1 MGRNNLKFHPGTA
14 EPLDTDEPLALDQ
27 LRHDLGALAE
37 IKTPKEAEE
46 PVLATK
52 VRVSV
57 FEWLFEI
64 RAADD
69 LKAVDVKPRRSC
81 LLYGPPGCGKTTLA
95 HHLAARLG
103 LPLVIMNMAGV
114 LGGMT
119 LGSGGRHLH
128 NFFAAIK
135 NYGEPVVVLL
145 DELDTIGAKRLQAD
159 QAAAKE
165 QNADLNHLLVMVE
178 KFEHMLL
185 GATNRQDD
193 LDPALWRR
201 FGMQL
206 SVDLPGPDEV
216 FAILKRYSL
225 PYDVDPAVLDIL
237 THLTLGASPSLLR
250 QMMEGLKRALVLSPR
265 MKRPI
270 DNLPFMLQQ
279 IVAAV
284 APPPEMIAPPLWRN
298 VKQADRL
305 AGLPW
310 PPSLTAKAT

>member
-1 MGRNNLKFHPGTA
+1 MRHNRKFRSGTA
-14 EPLDTDEPLALDQ
+14 ELVDGDEPIGLDLLRAAL
-27 LRHDLGALAE
+27 GPLAE

-64 RAADD
+64 RAAED
-69 LKAVDVKPRRSC
+69 LKAVNVKPRRSC

-103 LPLVIMNMAGV
+103 LPLVVMNLAGI
-114 LGGMT
+114 LGGGT
-119 LGSGGRHLH
+119 LGSGGKNLH
-128 NFFAAIK
+128 NFFGAIK
-135 NYGEPVVVLL
+135 AYEEPVVVLL

-225 PYDVDPAVLDIL
+225 PYEIDHAVLDVL
-237 THLTLGASPSLLR
+237 AHLTQGASPSLLR
-250 QMMEGLKRALVLSPR
+250 QLMEGLKRALVLSPR

-270 DNLPFMLQQ
+270 DSLPFMLEQ

-284 APPPEMIAPPLWRN
+284 APPPEMTAPPLWRN
-298 VKQADRL
+298 VKQAERL
-305 AGLPW
+305 KGMPW
-310 PPSLTAKAT
+310 PPALPGKGA